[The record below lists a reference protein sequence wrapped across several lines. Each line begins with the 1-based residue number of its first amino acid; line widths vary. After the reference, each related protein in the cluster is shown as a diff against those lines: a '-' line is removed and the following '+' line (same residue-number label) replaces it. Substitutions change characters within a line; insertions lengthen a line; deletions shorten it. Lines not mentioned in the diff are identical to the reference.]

1 MTNQNQYA
9 RPGTAGRLILFG
21 ISLLLLAGFNA
32 NGQRYWLGTAGNN
45 WSTPA
50 NWVPAGPPQNGDDLF
65 FTNRVGNNI
74 VNDVTNL
81 TLRSMNFYLAFSLS
95 GNDITLTGGIGC
107 LASDNSVDIDLP
119 NIFLLNDCYLD
130 AINQNLEM
138 NCNIDL
144 YTNKLTVSS
153 YNGNE
158 VDFAGT
164 IYGDPSSTFIVARG
178 KTFMFPFDGNLADG
192 LYQVQGGTLVLDCL
206 NGGALQGDLDVWS
219 GGTVSLMKGFQIYSP
234 NTLIEAGGL
243 ILLNGNTNS
252 FENVE
257 MRGGILA
264 GGPGGVI
271 NLWGRLVVNAANE
284 TATISGNLWMNNIYP
299 IAVNGLWS
307 PGLVLSA
314 NVSNPLREDLVKT
327 GPNLMV
333 LSGSNNIVGNTTIQ
347 QGVIEADSSHAFGTT
362 SVNLEGGALSL
373 RNVNIASNLL
383 WVGVGPGLQLDGRTA
398 ALLTCLNT
406 CTWGGPIYL
415 YTNLFVFVAGDLTLS
430 GQITGPGGISFWSG
444 DAHLT
449 GTQGN
454 TYTGTTLVDCDLLD
468 FGKPSGINAYGGPL
482 IVGGYSGGGPFTA
495 RWLNAYQNV
504 GADLTLY
511 PNGVVNLNNH
521 NEDFGNVTFNGGEVD
536 TGNGQFAFYQT
547 MTVNPTNVS
556 AVINGYFGLPAGANR
571 VIVVGDGP
579 VDCDLII
586 NAVVFGSPNYFV
598 KQGPGTICMAGANSY
613 NAVTLLEQG
622 TLDIDNSTGLGTW
635 PGLVIFDGATLRL
648 SGSGS
653 TSGGFEVI
661 GSGVGGQGAVEALP
675 NANWTVA
682 GGILLDGPT
691 TFNIGANAT
700 LALSGAISSSGP
712 GCSLIKT
719 GPGNLVTA
727 GGGNNTYSGDTLV
740 NNGGL
745 LLAKSPNVIS
755 VPGNL
760 IIGPG
765 PAGPATFARLYQTG
779 GLGGTI
785 ATVNANSLLDLNGNN
800 AVFTQLNLND
810 GGSVQTGTGTLGLA
824 GGSLVAVGSLSPLGS
839 HVSSSISGNISL
851 PNGDVTTFGVSP
863 YALFFPFDSRPELD
877 IPAAVT
883 GAISPFFSGFYK
895 EGLGHMRLSG
905 NNSFPGVAEIDGGT
919 LIAASATALG
929 TAAGQTIVNNAATL
943 ALDGGITI
951 TGESVYLNSSNSPA
965 LDSRNGA
972 NAWNGLI
979 NLSANTIISVS
990 VAGGSLSAL
999 GLINGPG
1006 SLAKIGPGQLIFGGS
1021 ANNTYGGDTFVNEGT
1036 LVLQRPA
1043 GTTAIPHNV
1052 AIGTVPGNPVATL
1065 LQQSSFSIIGAVT
1078 VNGGGLWDLTGQAE
1092 GFSSTVPPP
1101 ITLNGGGSIQTG
1113 PSGIVYLPTGGDVI
1127 VNPGPNTTSTIA
1139 GNIGMDPGAHHF
1151 NVGSGGAGP
1160 GAYDL
1165 VVSAIVGQTS
1175 TAASIQKD
1183 GAGRMRLTANNS
1195 YTGNTAA
1202 NAGTLLVEGSQPQ
1215 SAAFVQTGGR
1225 LQGAGTV
1232 GNLFYNGFSSV
1243 VAPGDSPGILTC
1255 GNVSLLSGSGVLEI
1269 ELNGTLPGIGYD
1281 QLNVHGTVNLQ
1292 GVSLNTT
1299 LNYASSV
1306 GDSFTIINNDG
1317 TDAVL
1322 NTFVGLPQNATLY
1335 IGGELFQISYTGGTG
1350 NDVVLT
1356 RLVTPPKP
1364 ALTLQLIP
1372 PNSLRLLWQTNDPL
1386 FALQFN
1392 TDLTPGNWIT
1402 LPPPYSMS
1410 GTNYV
1415 VTNSITDLQRFYRLQ
1430 R

>member
-1 MTNQNQYA
+1 MIHQN
-9 RPGTAGRLILFG
+9 RHFRTGCAGRLVLFG
-21 ISLLLLAGFNA
+21 ISILLLAGYKA
-32 NGQRYWLGTAGNN
+32 GAQRYWLGTAGNN

-50 NWVPAGPPQNGDDLF
+50 NWIPAGPPQNGDDLV
-65 FTNRVGNNI
+65 FTNRVGYNI

-81 TLRSMNFYLAFSLS
+81 TLRTMDFYLAFTLS
-95 GNDITLTGGIGC
+95 GNPIALTGGIGC
-107 LASDNSVDIDLP
+107 IASDNFVYIDLP
-119 NIFLLNDCYLD
+119 AIYLQNDCYLD
-130 AINQNLEM
+130 AFYQNLEM
-138 NCNIDL
+138 NCTIDL

-164 IYGDPSSTFIVARG
+164 IYGTPSGTFVVARG
-178 KTFMFPFDGNLADG
+178 KTFMSPFDGNVAQS

-206 NGGALQGDLDVWS
+206 NGGALQGNLDIWS

-234 NTLIEAGGL
+234 NTLIEAGGQ

-252 FENVE
+252 FEDIE
-257 MRGGILA
+257 MRGGLLDSGA
-264 GGPGGVI
+264 GGVI
-271 NLWGRLVVNAANE
+271 NLMRHLTVNATNE
-284 TATISGNLWMNNIYP
+284 SAVISGNVWLNSILP
-299 IAVNGLWS
+299 IAVNGTWN
-307 PGLVLSA
+307 PGLYLRA
-314 NVSNPLREDLVKT
+314 NMSNPGGNDFVKT

-333 LSGSNNIVGNTTIQ
+333 LSGNNTIYGFTSIQ
-347 QGVIEADSSHAFGTT
+347 QGVVEADSSQAFGTT
-362 SVNLEGGALSL
+362 LVSLDGGALSL
-373 RNVNIASNLL
+373 RNVNIPSNILNID
-383 WVGVGPGLQLDGRTA
+383 VAPNFQLDGRFGS
-398 ALLTCLNT
+398 LLTCLNT
-406 CTWGGPIYL
+406 CTWGGPIL
-415 YTNLFVFVAGDLTLS
+415 LGTNLFVFVAGDLTLS
-430 GQITGPGGISFWSG
+430 GQITGPGGLSVWSG

-449 GTQGN
+449 GSQGN
-454 TYTGTTLVDCDLLD
+454 TFTGPLLVDCDILD
-468 FGKPSGINAYGGPL
+468 FGKPSGINAYAGPL

-495 RWLNAYQNV
+495 RWLNPYQNV
-504 GADLTLY
+504 GANLTLY
-511 PNGVVNLNNH
+511 PNGVVNLNGH

-579 VDCDLII
+579 VDCDLVI

-598 KQGPGTICMAGANSY
+598 KQGPGTICMTGANSY

-622 TLDIDNSTGLGTW
+622 TLDIDNTSGLGTW

-648 SGSGS
+648 SGSGG
-653 TSGGFEVI
+653 TGGGFEVI

-675 NANWTVA
+675 NASWTVA

-691 TFNIGANAT
+691 TFNVGANAT

-712 GCSLIKT
+712 GCSVIKT
-719 GPGNLVTA
+719 GTGNLLFA
-727 GGGNNTYSGDTLV
+727 GGGNNTYSGDTV
-740 NNGGL
+740 VHNGGL
-745 LLAKSPNVIS
+745 LLAKNPNVIS

-779 GLGGTI
+779 GLGGTT

-810 GGSVQTGTGTLGLA
+810 GGSVQTGTGYLDLA
-824 GGSLVAVGSLSPLGS
+824 GGSVVAVGSLSLLGS
-839 HVSSSISGNISL
+839 HVSCSISGNIYL
-851 PNGDVTTFGVSP
+851 PNGDVTTFSVAP
-863 YALFFPFDSRPELD
+863 YAFFFPFDSRPELD

-883 GAISPFFSGFYK
+883 GTISPFFSGFYK

-905 NNSFPGVAEIDGGT
+905 NNSFPGVAVIDNGT

-929 TAAGQTIVNNAATL
+929 TTAGQTIVNNAATL

-951 TGESVYLNSSNSPA
+951 TGEYVYLNSSNSPA

-972 NAWNGLI
+972 NVWNGPI
-979 NLSANTIISVS
+979 NLSANTIIAAS

-1021 ANNTYGGDTFVNEGT
+1021 ANNAYGGDTFVNEGT

-1052 AIGTVPGNPVATL
+1052 AIGTLPGNPVATL

-1113 PSGIVYLPTGGDVI
+1113 TSGIVYLPTGGDVI
-1127 VNPGPNTTSTIA
+1127 VNPGANTTSTIA
-1139 GNIGMDPGAHHF
+1139 GNIGMDPGPHHF
-1151 NVGSGGAGP
+1151 NVGSGTTSP
-1160 GAYDL
+1160 GVYDL
-1165 VVSAIVGQTS
+1165 LVSAIVGQTS

-1202 NAGTLLVEGSQPQ
+1202 NAGTLLVDGSQPQ
-1215 SAAFVQTGGR
+1215 SPAFVQSGGR
-1225 LQGAGTV
+1225 LQGVGTV
-1232 GNLFYNGFSSV
+1232 GSLFYNGFSSV

-1269 ELNGTLPGIGYD
+1269 ELNGTLPGVGYD

-1322 NTFVGLPQNATLY
+1322 NTFMGLPQNATLY

-1364 ALTLQLIP
+1364 ALALQLIP
-1372 PNSLRLLWQTNDPL
+1372 PNSLRLLWQTNDSL

-1402 LPPPYSMS
+1402 LPPPYSLS
-1410 GTNYV
+1410 GSNYV
-1415 VTNSITDLQRFYRLQ
+1415 VTNSITDPQRFYRLQ